1 MRRQLVKRSLFDGAA
16 VVDVAS
22 DDLGFAPDLL
32 PVQFAERVG
41 ARHVVSGETR
51 LLLAVLEDA
60 IVCYLRGPQPGE
72 PPYSNPGSEARR
84 WVETRGDRGLFSYES
99 ICGLL
104 NIDAQRLR
112 KLLRQTISKSRTPGR
127 LAVRPKATPFISGP
141 KSRAA

>member
-1 MRRQLVKRSLFDGAA
+1 MKTARLLSSGALALSLLAGSVTAA
-16 VVDVAS
+16 VSPDEAAK
-22 DDLGFAPDLL
+22 LG
-32 PVQFAERVG
+32 
-41 ARHVVSGETR
+41 SGETR